1 MNWLRR
7 YKFKARLG
15 LLVAVF
21 LIGFLVVGAWAFG
34 ISQRVSSGLPPL
46 QIGFLIGLFTV
57 VLGLAVVI
65 HRSILQPLDQAV
77 AIANEVA
84 GGHYQQPPTVV
95 YPDEAGNLLKALHEM
110 GNSLERSMG
119 DLHEAKRD
127 AQAASHFK
135 GDLLA
140 NLSHEIRTPMN
151 AIVGLSTLALKNDI
165 PPRTQHYLFKIQQS
179 GEHLLHII
187 DSVLE
192 FSRIESGR
200 LNMECV
206 PFELK
211 SVIDNVIDPIAA
223 KAEQQGLELLCHVD
237 HHMPKILIG
246 DPLRIGQILSN
257 FVENALR
264 YTKAGEVRVN
274 ATVMERA
281 DSHVHMRLSVSD
293 TGIGLTP
300 EHIARLLNRDEHA
313 DKPTDP
319 EFGGIG
325 LGLAISN
332 SLAHAMGGTLGV
344 ESVYGRGATFWFS
357 ARLAIGGQ

>member
-1 MNWLRR
+1 
-7 YKFKARLG
+7 
-15 LLVAVF
+15 
-21 LIGFLVVGAWAFG
+21 
-34 ISQRVSSGLPPL
+34 
-46 QIGFLIGLFTV
+46 
-57 VLGLAVVI
+57 
-65 HRSILQPLDQAV
+65 
-77 AIANEVA
+77 
-84 GGHYQQPPTVV
+84 
-95 YPDEAGNLLKALHEM
+95 
-110 GNSLERSMG
+110 
-119 DLHEAKRD
+119 
-127 AQAASHFK
+127 
-135 GDLLA
+135 
-140 NLSHEIRTPMN
+140 
-151 AIVGLSTLALKNDI
+151 
-165 PPRTQHYLFKIQQS
+165 
-179 GEHLLHII
+179 
-187 DSVLE
+187 
-192 FSRIESGR
+192 
-200 LNMECV
+200 MECV

-257 FVENALR
+257 FVENAVR

-344 ESVYGRGATFWFS
+344 ESVHGRGATFWFS
-357 ARLAIGGQ
+357 ARLAIGGQEKNSGESGREGILDAANGTTPLRAQMSAKMGAHAAFDASAIVARLRMIPNLDVDMGLHGASGDMPFYISLLTKFISGQADAVARICRRLNTGDRAGAGLVAHTLKSVAANLGMQGLASRAEDLEQMVSAHATLEARNPLITQTQELLDAMIAHLDAALGLRSTPSNIAVTGLAPEEFSAPHTNSGAIQDAV